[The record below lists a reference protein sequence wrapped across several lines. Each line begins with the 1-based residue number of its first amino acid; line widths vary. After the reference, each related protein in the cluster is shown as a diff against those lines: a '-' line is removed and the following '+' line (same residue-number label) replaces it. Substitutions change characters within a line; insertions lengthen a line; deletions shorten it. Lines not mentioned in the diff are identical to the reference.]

1 MRYFSVLLLAIMLSV
16 PFVACDDEAG
26 FSSSPSLLL
35 EFSNDTIMFDTI
47 FTEASS
53 PTAGI
58 MVHNRNGDGVR
69 ISTVQLASGGASGFS
84 IMVDGQYGD
93 YMRDLEVRAKD
104 SILVLASVCLDKN
117 GGDMPLLVEDS
128 LFFNL
133 ESGVQQKI
141 RLMAYGMD
149 VVRFN
154 GLNVV
159 ADTLMPAGHY
169 VVYDSLTIAENVT
182 LGLSPGVTLYFHDN
196 AFMRVNGTLKAT
208 GTQRNP
214 VVMRGDR
221 TDRMF
226 PYLPYDRIPGQ
237 WGGVVI
243 SSTSNG
249 NVLTHCDIHSA
260 DYGVKV
266 EQGDTVAQRLT
277 IESSKIH
284 NFHGNALELVNAHAT
299 VVNSLLANAQGNCV
313 KVVGGDVEFVHCTI
327 ANFYVWKQRDV
338 ALALHNSIDGVPVP
352 LRKALFANC
361 IIAGSKKDEVMGY
374 LSQFGDTVPNA
385 ANYRFENSLINTVA
399 EGDSCFVGNVFDVQG
414 DSLFGAAHFR
424 TIDHDNFLYD
434 FHLSDS
440 AAARGIAAGRYSLLI
455 GVDIDGVERPDSLAD
470 AGCYQYVPKPV
481 EDEK

>member
-1 MRYFSVLLLAIMLSV
+1 MKKIIFSIFVIMSV
-16 PFVACDDEAG
+16 FLVACNEDAG
-26 FSSSPSLLL
+26 FSSSPDLRL
-35 EFSNDTIMFDTI
+35 EFSCDTVAFDTL
-47 FTEASS
+47 FTDLSS
-53 PTAGI
+53 PTA
-58 MVHNRNGDGVR
+58 MFVVHNRNKNSLRVSDIR
-69 ISTVQLASGGASGFS
+69 LASGGESGFNVL
-84 IMVDGQYGD
+84 VDGEPGNVV
-93 YMRDLEVRAKD
+93 RDIEIRAKD
-104 SILVLASVCLDKN
+104 SIYVLASVKLDRN
-117 GGDMPLLVEDS
+117 GTDMPLMVKDS
-128 LFFNL
+128 LLFTL
-133 ESGVQQKI
+133 ESGVGQYVL
-141 RLMAYGMD
+141 LMAYGRD
-149 VVRFN
+149 VTFMH
-154 GLNVV
+154 
-159 ADTLMPAGHY
+159 APKFTTDTILAAGHY

-440 AAARGIAAGRYSLLI
+440 AAARGIAAGRYSLLL